1 MKDTKV
7 LVSEYRDKTVDMLK
21 VIEEEKYDK
30 LNDLIQERQEIL
42 NIFKENPEN
51 YSINEITKEF
61 EDNNLFS
68 LDKEVIELTKK
79 HFIDVKEKLESIN
92 SNMGINKAYKKG
104 FSGNSIFFNKKI
116 Y

>member
-7 LVSEYRDKTVDMLK
+7 LVSEYREKTADMLK
-21 VIEEEKYDK
+21 AIEEENYDR
-30 LNDLIQERQEIL
+30 LNNLIQERQEIL
-42 NIFKENPEN
+42 DIFKKTPEG
-51 YSINEITKEF
+51 YSVNEITKEF
-61 EDNNLFS
+61 QDNDFFS
-68 LDKEVIELTKK
+68 LDKEVIELAKK

>member
-7 LVSEYRDKTVDMLK
+7 LVSEYREKTADMLK
-21 VIEEEKYDK
+21 AIEEEKYDR
-30 LNDLIQERQEIL
+30 LNNLIQERQEIL
-42 NIFKENPEN
+42 DIFKKTPKG
-51 YSINEITKEF
+51 YSANDITKEF
-61 EDNNLFS
+61 QDNDLFS

-79 HFIDVKEKLESIN
+79 HFINVKEKLESIN

>member
-7 LVSEYRDKTVDMLK
+7 LVSEYREKTVDMLK
-21 VIEEEKYDK
+21 VIEEEDYDK

-42 NIFKENPEN
+42 DIFKENPEG
-51 YSINEITKEF
+51 YSVNDLTKEF
-61 EDNNLFS
+61 QDNNLFS

-79 HFIDVKEKLESIN
+79 HFIDVKQKLESIN